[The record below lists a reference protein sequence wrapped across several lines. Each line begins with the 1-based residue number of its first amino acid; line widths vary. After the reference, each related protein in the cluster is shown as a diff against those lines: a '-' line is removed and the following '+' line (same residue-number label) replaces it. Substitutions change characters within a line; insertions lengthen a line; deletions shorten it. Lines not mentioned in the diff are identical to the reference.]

1 MPSLNARA
9 KVSEHMLSI
18 GKTAQL
24 EIIKEVDFGLYLDG
38 EHFGEILLP
47 ARYVPDNCKVGGW
60 LDVFL
65 YLDSE
70 DTIIATTE
78 QPFAEMGEC
87 AYLEAVDSNSYGTFL
102 DWGLSKDLFAP
113 FKEQRVPME
122 IGKSYVVYIF
132 EDKSG
137 RISASSKL
145 DNFLNEYTDGYF
157 IDNQAVDLLIA
168 SRSPLG
174 YKAVIDGTHL
184 GLIHNNDV
192 ITPIHVGQDIIGYI
206 KDIRP
211 DGAIDLA
218 LQQQGAQ
225 MRGTLTQ
232 QILADLKKNGGTST
246 LTDRSPPEEIFK
258 RYQVSKA
265 NYKKAIGQLY
275 KDKKII
281 LGKDKITLPK

>member
-1 MPSLNARA
+1 
-9 KVSEHMLSI
+9 MLSI

-47 ARYVPDNCKVGGW
+47 ARYVPDNCKVGDW

-113 FKEQRVPME
+113 FKEQRAPME

-145 DNFLNEYTDGYF
+145 DNFLNEYADGYF

-192 ITPIHVGQDIIGYI
+192 ITPIHVGQEIIGYI

-232 QILADLKKNGGTST
+232 QILADLKKNGGAST
-246 LTDRSPPEEIFK
+246 LTDKSPPEEIFK